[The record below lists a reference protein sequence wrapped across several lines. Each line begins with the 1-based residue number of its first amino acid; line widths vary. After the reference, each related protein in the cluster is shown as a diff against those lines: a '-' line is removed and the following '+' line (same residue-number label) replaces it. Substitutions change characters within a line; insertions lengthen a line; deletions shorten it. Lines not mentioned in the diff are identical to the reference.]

1 MASAQPTPQRRRRPR
16 VILGLTGSVATVKWP
31 ALLLE
36 LKAFAD
42 VAIVAT
48 GRGLHFA
55 RLARDYDPA
64 AWAALASSA
73 TASVTPFLTDEAEW
87 SDYAVVGRDEV
98 LHIELRKWADVMVIA
113 PLSANSLA
121 TLAAGAAPSLLA
133 CIARAWPIGAA
144 PLLLAPAMNSLMWDH
159 PATAAALAQLEAWGG
174 GHVRVVQP
182 VSRRLA
188 CGDVGTGAMASAAD
202 VAAAVLAACSECALP
217 PEPEQQ
223 QPQPPPA
230 WAAGTAPL
238 FAAMLPGGCLA
249 PLATALPSAG
259 AAASSARLGG
269 PQQSDWGWGRVA
281 ATATVPVALLVLA
294 AAAIR
299 LYPLYRPRVS

>member
-1 MASAQPTPQRRRRPR
+1 MAAQTTPQCRRRPR

-31 ALLLE
+31 TLLLE
-36 LKAFAD
+36 LKSFAD

-48 GRGLHFA
+48 ARGLDFA

-73 TASVTPFLTDEAEW
+73 TASVTPFLTDDAEW
-87 SDYAVVGRDEV
+87 ADYAAVGRDEV

-133 CIARAWPIGAA
+133 CVARAWPIGAA
-144 PLLLAPAMNSLMWDH
+144 PLLLAPAMNSLMWEH

-174 GHVRVVQP
+174 GHVRVVP
-182 VSRRLA
+182 PASRRLA
-188 CGDVGTGAMASAAD
+188 CGDVGTGAMASVAD

-217 PEPEQQ
+217 PQPEE

-238 FAAMLPGGCLA
+238 FAAMLPGGRLA
-249 PLATALPSAG
+249 PLATVLPG
-259 AAASSARLGG
+259 TAATSSAKLGG
-269 PQQSDWGWGRVA
+269 SQISEWGWGKVA
-281 ATATVPVALLVLA
+281 AAATVPAALLVLA

-299 LYPLYRPRVS
+299 LYPLYRPRAS